1 MEKLLQKLEGF
12 ESELAD
18 DRIVPEMIY
27 FKARN
32 LVEETVRK
40 MKRVE
45 LNEDDGLYAHW
56 VDGRVILS
64 LDNELTSLDELN
76 TRLIIEVL
84 HILVEKIRVEVELK
98 NFRFNDTGLKMFI
111 LKYSE
116 EIELKVFAHDIN
128 EAAALLVEGYFFTE

>member
-12 ESELAD
+12 ERELAGG
-18 DRIVPEMIY
+18 RITPEIIY

-56 VDGRVILS
+56 IDGRVILS
-64 LDNELTSLDELN
+64 LDNELTSLDELS
-76 TRLIIEVL
+76 TGLIIEVL
-84 HILVEKIRVEVELK
+84 HILVEKVRTEVELK
-98 NFRFNDTGLKMFI
+98 NFRFNDTGLKMFR

-128 EAAALLVEGYFFTE
+128 EAMALLEEGYFFTE